1 MTKVNNTIS
10 SALSNDYGVPQ
21 GSFLGTLLF
30 IIYINDL
37 SNIIVKCEIVYYA
50 ESETEDQ
57 SQIN

>member
-37 SNIIVKCEIVYYA
+37 SNIIVKCEIVLYA

-57 SQIN
+57 CQIN